1 MLAICWTNLLEMI
14 YVDKTKLLQ
23 IESEVINICSPI
35 ECKTILPL
43 IKKLKYKSLK
53 EMLSNYPSYTVKL
66 AEKSEKPINA
76 FSIEG
81 DDLLVDSDKYNGF
94 VKPLIHV
101 FRNSVDHGLESS
113 ETRVERGKP
122 EQAVRILRDQNIDI
136 WLRLVRETIMNSD
149 PVLPFISKAEFT
161 SLSEIIVMKNGKLIV
176 LAVNYSIE
184 DVA

>member
-1 MLAICWTNLLEMI
+1 MLLL
-14 YVDKTKLLQ
+14 LALF
-23 IESEVINICSPI
+23 N
-35 ECKTILPL
+35 
-43 IKKLKYKSLK
+43 K
-53 EMLSNYPSYTVKL
+53 EWYYHK
-66 AEKSEKPINA
+66 E
-76 FSIEG
+76 
-81 DDLLVDSDKYNGF
+81 
-94 VKPLIHV
+94 
-101 FRNSVDHGLESS
+101 
-113 ETRVERGKP
+113 KP